1 MTWKII
7 FDGKGFKKVE
17 MQDETLKEGHIKIKP
32 IFYSVCGT
40 DKSILLGKY
49 KLEKPIALGHEI
61 AGIVMEG
68 NGIDIA
74 GNELKVGDY
83 VALYPNY
90 FCEKCIDCLN
100 RNFNAC
106 RNKVMI
112 GVRTDGGL
120 SEYMMVDP
128 RFLLKLPEDLQKI
141 LGPIIEPVAV
151 GIHALKKFEE
161 KDRRLVI
168 IGLGGTGSLA
178 YETARI
184 LGFNDVVAVEKNERK
199 LELARMIGIRAFPSI
214 REALSNKAINV
225 LDTVGDNKSI
235 GEIESA
241 LDLIP
246 SKSEIVITGL
256 GNEVLSFHRDSL
268 IRRELTIKGSI
279 IYNPTDFIEAS
290 EIVYANQQY
299 YLKYI
304 TKVVKLSDPDIL
316 PSLLLDENNLKII
329 IIIQ

>member
-17 MQDETLKEGHIKIKP
+17 TRDETLKEGYVKIKP
-32 IFYSVCGT
+32 TFYSVCGT

-61 AGIVMEG
+61 AGYVIEG
-68 NGIDIA
+68 NGIDVA
-74 GNELKVGDY
+74 GKELKIGDY

-90 FCEKCIDCLN
+90 FCGKCIDCLEG
-100 RNFNAC
+100 NFNAC

-120 SEYMMVDP
+120 SEYMIVNP
-128 RFLLKLPEDLQKI
+128 KFLLKLPEDLEKI

-151 GIHALKKFEE
+151 GIHALKKFQE

-178 YETARI
+178 YETALS

-199 LELARMIGIRAFPSI
+199 LELAKDIGVRAFSSI
-214 REALSNKAINV
+214 REALGNKAINV
-225 LDTVGDNKSI
+225 LDTVGDYRSI

-279 IYNPTDFIEAS
+279 IYNPIDFIEAGK
-290 EIVYANQQY
+290 IVYTHQQD

-304 TKVVKLSDPDIL
+304 T
-316 PSLLLDENNLKII
+316 
-329 IIIQ
+329 